1 MFQVFKVFSVTLI
14 WITFAYSQSMLN
26 SLGMG
31 NPGLYKD
38 VASAGLSSSGLIPG
52 YRNDISIMNPS
63 TWASSRYTLFSST
76 LNGVSRFIHSEN
88 IENQHSNLNWMAF
101 IVPFKDNYAFGIGFF
116 PYTDFNINYNSGEQL
131 SSKNENT
138 FFGTEALYYSGG
150 VSSLRFAFGFPLKS
164 FGKGGWALDLL
175 FGSMRSQKS
184 IEIDDETYIVNR
196 RKMIN
201 GIESK
206 LFLSSN
212 EFIILSYR
220 LNLFLNLG
228 FTFRNFTAEV
238 LSYQPFIDI
247 NNNSIHDISL
257 IDFPGIDRS
266 QPPTSTHYN
275 NFYRPIDIN
284 LGIRMRSKSD
294 LYYFNEWGIWKNNQK
309 SGSELFDF
317 GDAISTKFS
326 FAQGLIRYSK
336 EFPQNILDKFNWRTG
351 YSISQL
357 KFQNN
362 FRIVDQIDL
371 SFGVGLPF
379 GKYGNQIDIAYVYTK
394 LNGGY
399 LINESVNSIQI
410 GLTIGDIWF
419 VKRRNR

>member
-1 MFQVFKVFSVTLI
+1 
-14 WITFAYSQSMLN
+14 MLN

-31 NPGLYKD
+31 NPGTYKD
-38 VASAGLSSSGLIPG
+38 VASAGLSSSGLMPG

-63 TWASSRYTLFSST
+63 TWASSRYTLISST
-76 LNGVSRFIHSEN
+76 LNGISRYIHSEN
-88 IENQHSNLNWMAF
+88 IENQHSNLNWIAF
-101 IVPFKDNYAFGIGFF
+101 IVPFKEKYAFGIEFF
-116 PYTDFNINYNSGEQL
+116 PYTDLNISYNREEHLFSE
-131 SSKNENT
+131 NENQ
-138 FFGTEALYYSGG
+138 FLGTEDLYYSGG
-150 VSSLRFAFGFPLKS
+150 LSSLRFALGFPLKY
-164 FGKGGWALDLL
+164 FGKGGWAFDIL
-175 FGSMRSQKS
+175 FGSIRSKKS
-184 IEIDDETYIVNR
+184 IKTDNETFIINQ
-196 RKMIN
+196 RKKIN

-212 EFIILSYR
+212 EFIFSSYK
-220 LNLFLNLG
+220 LNLFFNLG

-238 LSYQPFIDI
+238 LAYQPFIDI
-247 NNNSIHDISL
+247 NNNGIHDISL

-266 QPPTSTHYN
+266 QPPTSTHYK
-275 NFYRPIDIN
+275 NFFKPIDIN
-284 LGIRMRSKSD
+284 LGFRLKTKAD
-294 LYYFNEWGIWKNNQK
+294 LYYFNELGLWKNNQTID
-309 SGSELFDF
+309 SELFDF

-326 FAQGLIRYSK
+326 FAQGLIKYSK
-336 EFPQNILDKFNWRTG
+336 EFPQNVLDKFNWRTG

-357 KFQNN
+357 EFQNN
-362 FRIVDQIDL
+362 FRLVDQIEI
-371 SFGVGLPF
+371 SFGLGLPF